1 MAGLARG
8 FRQFPAESALVQ
20 DSAQKAL
27 LLMQNRLQKY
37 RGDGR
42 FVTWALSIATRV
54 ALSEMRR
61 AQWKDVSLDAMS
73 PAGRLPAPASQD
85 SPVNIVYERMR
96 LMDVVRTAI
105 GEKLTAKQRDAIQ
118 AELAGV
124 PPEEIANR
132 LGTNRN
138 ALYKLVYDGRARLKE
153 AILAAGW
160 SEEHVRSML
169 SGDYSHE

>member
-1 MAGLARG
+1 
-8 FRQFPAESALVQ
+8 
-20 DSAQKAL
+20 
-27 LLMQNRLQKY
+27 MQNRLQKY

-61 AQWKDVSLDAMS
+61 AQWKDVSLDEMS
-73 PAGRLPAPASQD
+73 PAGHLPAPASQD
-85 SPVNIVYERMR
+85 SPVNIVYDRMR

-105 GEKLTAKQRDAIQ
+105 GEQLTAKQRDAIQ

-124 PPEEIANR
+124 SLQEIANR

-138 ALYKLVYDGRARLKE
+138 ALYKLVYDGRARLKA
-153 AILAAGW
+153 AILGGGM
-160 SEEHVRSML
+160 V
-169 SGDYSHE
+169 SGTYSKHAEWRLLP